1 MNSNPISP
9 LFRYF
14 SDLGKRSSRD
24 NDTDLMVSIM
34 TDLVS
39 TVVVRGFSGLG
50 GRNWF
55 GLVWPWVFELV

>member
-1 MNSNPISP
+1 MNSSPVSP
-9 LFRYF
+9 LFGYF

-50 GRNWF
+50 G
-55 GLVWPWVFELV
+55 

>member
-1 MNSNPISP
+1 MLCIFCVCELWFVGMNSNPISP
-9 LFRYF
+9 LFGYF

-24 NDTDLMVSIM
+24 NDTDLMASIM

-50 GRNWF
+50 G
-55 GLVWPWVFELV
+55 

>member
-9 LFRYF
+9 FFGYF

-24 NDTDLMVSIM
+24 NDTDLMASIM

-50 GRNWF
+50 G
-55 GLVWPWVFELV
+55 